1 MEEKIENPGEFLFRC
16 SLENYVMDQRI
27 GDGRFSGWINISP
40 HVVSGPQCW
49 RRSSYSV
56 AVFVQILQVE
66 CTITSW
72 CLVCRCVCRHKP
84 HLVKGLLHKCGR
96 IDFHNRRCLMILI
109 HFGSSTKNMQDSWI
123 LGTSTGWPQRS
134 LKCGVC
140 SPSVRMRSGCWW
152 RGIGKWSMKAGS
164 VTNLPPS
171 RAQSGR
177 PKPCRSCDSHGDFS
191 SVTVGCRPESQFVP
205 STSRCC
211 SITVFRDSRRA
222 FISDNPQCTGWGR
235 FEACRREAGRSR
247 KKHGPADGAPRRRA
261 RFDEVVRRL
270 HRTTRWMCDHG
281 ASSAAA
287 KAQTV
292 ATYIRRSGSR
302 AKQRR
307 NESIEAVPNKAPQ
320 VLSPDQG
327 AEFLWL

>member
-109 HFGSSTKNMQDSWI
+109 HFLRFINEEYAGLLDPRDQYRLAATESEMW
-123 LGTSTGWPQRS
+123 
-134 LKCGVC
+134 
-140 SPSVRMRSGCWW
+140 SVF
-152 RGIGKWSMKAGS
+152 A
-164 VTNLPPS
+164 L
-171 RAQSGR
+171 
-177 PKPCRSCDSHGDFS
+177 
-191 SVTVGCRPESQFVP
+191 
-205 STSRCC
+205 
-211 SITVFRDSRRA
+211 RR
-222 FISDNPQCTGWGR
+222 
-235 FEACRREAGRSR
+235 
-247 KKHGPADGAPRRRA
+247 
-261 RFDEVVRRL
+261 
-270 HRTTRWMCDHG
+270 
-281 ASSAAA
+281 
-287 KAQTV
+287 
-292 ATYIRRSGSR
+292 
-302 AKQRR
+302 
-307 NESIEAVPNKAPQ
+307 
-320 VLSPDQG
+320 
-327 AEFLWL
+327 